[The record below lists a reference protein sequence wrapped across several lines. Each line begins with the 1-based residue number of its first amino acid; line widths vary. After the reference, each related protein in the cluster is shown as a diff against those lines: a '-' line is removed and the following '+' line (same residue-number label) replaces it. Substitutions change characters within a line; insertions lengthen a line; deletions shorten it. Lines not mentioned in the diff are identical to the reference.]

1 MHYASKFGNSA
12 LMGMLGSVNG
22 KQINYHGWDNR
33 IKYWM
38 RKWMPKKLFVA
49 IINTKRRFLGPH
61 ETYRYEDN

>member
-1 MHYASKFGNSA
+1 
-12 LMGMLGSVNG
+12 MGMLGSVNG